1 MLNVPVIHRCLER
14 YLVKGKIIRI
24 FSALPADRRRLQWPV
39 RSAHPLDE
47 SHQSNY
53 FPVKHTVLS
62 FFVILLCFS
71 AFAQQTR
78 YYDDPQ
84 AEYKQGVEFFEHDF
98 YSLAFPIFRHLNYSL
113 RATDKS
119 NNSVEYADVKYYYLV
134 CALEQNDQTAV
145 AAAEDYIELEN
156 NAPRVG
162 MISFHLGEYY
172 FRTKDYNSA
181 IKQYEHA
188 DIDNLSNRDIADL
201 KFHEGYCFFTLKQF
215 DNALPLFNAIRQL
228 PKDPNYIDANY
239 YYGFICFYQKKYS
252 DALDAFR
259 IVEDNP
265 TYEKVVPYYVANI
278 YLVQGQKDKAISY
291 AEAHLK
297 KGNQYYDAELRQL
310 VGHGYYEKQDFAK
323 ALPFLESY
331 VNQSKK
337 VTRGDLYEL
346 SYCYYQ
352 TNNWNK
358 AIDGFKQLGG
368 KDDSLAQNSMYLL
381 GDSYLRTGQKANAR
395 NAFMFCSI
403 NSSNPKQKEISKF
416 NYAKLSY
423 ELGFPDLALSEL
435 QGFLQQYPGS
445 TYTREA
451 RELLVNVLAGTS
463 NYKDALSM
471 LDSLDHPSDN
481 VKRLIPRILYG
492 RATELVNDGLLTVA
506 NDLLDRAL
514 KDPNNGSVLPYIKFW
529 KGEIAYRLSKIDEAI
544 PYFVDYL
551 KSGATNGEVNPTDA
565 RYNLG
570 YCFLKKENYR
580 QAQGFFQQI
589 DRNPRI
595 GASSLEQDA
604 YVRDADCYYMNKDY
618 KTALAMYNKV
628 VDLSW
633 PASDYATFQK
643 AMIAGVANGR
653 QKIDLLN
660 SITRR
665 YPTSGLSADVNME
678 IAGTLLAGE
687 QYQEALPY
695 LKNVLRSPDADALK
709 PKAYLQSGIA
719 WYNLNNNQQALN
731 QYDSLLRQ
739 YPNSPEAQDAL
750 DNAKTIYVE
759 EGKTS
764 DYVNFAKGMG
774 VSISASQEDQL
785 AYEEAEVQFNN
796 GNFPGAVQRF
806 EAYLAK
812 FPDGKYLLEA
822 NYYKSEIYFSQ
833 KDYPKAVV
841 GYAAVA
847 DRVPNKFGEKSLLQ
861 AARLYFFN
869 LKDYANAEKY
879 YGKLKDFASNAENK
893 LEAMRGLLRS
903 QYQLQHWPDAVA
915 NAKDLLNE
923 KGISTDDRVLA
934 NMAVANSF
942 KADNKC
948 DEALQYFRTAAGLTK
963 SAYGAEARY
972 QIADC
977 LFQENQRKDA
987 EKAAFEVINKS
998 GSYEEWV
1005 TKAYL
1010 LLGDIYFAE
1019 KDYFNAKATYQ
1030 SIVENAKIEDLRLQ
1044 AQQKLAQVT
1053 AEENKGSK
1061 VDTSSN

>member
-1 MLNVPVIHRCLER
+1 
-14 YLVKGKIIRI
+14 VKY
-24 FSALPADRRRLQWPV
+24 SL
-39 RSAHPLDE
+39 
-47 SHQSNY
+47 
-53 FPVKHTVLS
+53 LS
-62 FFVILLCFS
+62 IFVIFLCS
-71 AFAQQTR
+71 SSFAQQTR

-84 AEYKQGVEFFEHDF
+84 AEFRQGKEFFEHDY

-134 CALEQNDQTAV
+134 CALEQNDRTAV
-145 AAAEDYIELEN
+145 TAAEDYIVLEN

-162 MISFHLGEYY
+162 MISFHLAEYY
-172 FRTKDYNSA
+172 FRQKDYHSA
-181 IKQYEHA
+181 VKLYEQA

-201 KFHEGYCFFTLKQF
+201 KFHEGYCYFTLKQF

-239 YYGFICFYQKKYS
+239 YYGFICFYQKKYN
-252 DALDAFR
+252 DALEAFQV
-259 IVEDNP
+259 VENAP

-278 YLVQGQKDKAISY
+278 YLVQGQKDKAIEY

-297 KGNQYYDAELRQL
+297 KGNQYYDTELRQL

-323 ALPFLESY
+323 ALPYLESY
-331 VNQSKK
+331 VNQSKR
-337 VTRGDLYEL
+337 VSREDLYEL

-352 TNNWNK
+352 TGNWNK
-358 AIDGFKQLGG
+358 AIGGFKQLGG

-381 GDSYLRTGQKANAR
+381 GDAYLRTGQKANAR
-395 NAFMFCSI
+395 NAFLFCSL

-423 ELGFPDLALSEL
+423 ELGYTDVASTEL
-435 QGFLQQYPGS
+435 QGFLQQYPNSEYGK
-445 TYTREA
+445 EA
-451 RELLVNVLAGTS
+451 RELLVGVLAGTS
-463 NYKDALSM
+463 DFKDALSM
-471 LDSLDHPSDN
+471 LDSLDHPSEN
-481 VKRLIPRILYG
+481 VRKLIPRILYG
-492 RATELVNDGLLTVA
+492 RATELVNDGVLTIA

-514 KDPNNGSVLPYIKFW
+514 RDPNNGSVLPFIRFW

-551 KSGATNGEVNPTDA
+551 KSGAVNGEVNPTDA
-565 RYNLG
+565 RYSLG

-595 GASSLEQDA
+595 GASPLEQDA
-604 YVRDADCYYMNKDY
+604 YLRDADCYYMDKDY
-618 KTALAMYNKV
+618 RTAGAMYSKV
-628 VDLSW
+628 IDLSW

-643 AMIAGVANGR
+643 AMIAGVNNGR

-660 SITRR
+660 SIMRK
-665 YPTSGLSADVNME
+665 YPSSSLSPDVNMQ
-678 IAGTLLAGE
+678 IAGTYLAGE

-695 LKNVLRSPDADALK
+695 LKNVLSSDADALK

-731 QYDSLLRQ
+731 QYDSLLRK
-739 YPNSPEAQDAL
+739 YPNSDEAQDAL
-750 DNAKTIYVE
+750 NNAKTIYVE

-774 VSISASQEDQL
+774 ITVSTSQEDQL

-796 GNFPGAVQRF
+796 GNFAGAVPRF

-812 FPDGKYLLEA
+812 FPDGKYSLEA

-833 KDYPKAVV
+833 RDYAKAVV

-847 DRVPNKFGEKSLLQ
+847 DKAPNKFADKSLLQ

-879 YGKLKDFASNAENK
+879 YGKLKDFSSSAENR
-893 LEAMRGLLRS
+893 LEAMRGILRS
-903 QYQLQHWPDAVA
+903 QYQLQQWPDAVA
-915 NAKDLLNE
+915 NARDLLNE

-934 NMAVANSF
+934 NMAIANSF

-948 DEALQYFRTAAGLTK
+948 DQALLYFRTAAGLTK

-977 LFQENQRKDA
+977 LFQEGQLKDA

-1005 TKAYL
+1005 TKSYL

-1030 SIVENAKIEDLRLQ
+1030 SIVENARIEDLRLQ

-1053 AEENKGSK
+1053 AEENKNSK
-1061 VDTSSN
+1061 IDTTTNN

>member
-1 MLNVPVIHRCLER
+1 MK
-14 YLVKGKIIRI
+14 Y
-24 FSALPADRRRLQWPV
+24 
-39 RSAHPLDE
+39 
-47 SHQSNY
+47 
-53 FPVKHTVLS
+53 TVLS
-62 FFVILLCFS
+62 FFVILHYS
-71 AFAQQTR
+71 ASFAQQTR

-84 AEYKQGVEFFEHDF
+84 AEFRQGKEFFEHEY
-98 YSLAFPIFRHLNYSL
+98 YSLAFPIFRNLNYSL

-145 AAAEDYIELEN
+145 AAAEDYIVLEN

-162 MISFHLGEYY
+162 MISFHLAEYY
-172 FRTKDYNSA
+172 FRQKDYNEA
-181 IKQYEHA
+181 LKRYQQA
-188 DIDNLSNRDIADL
+188 DIDNLSNEDIANM
-201 KFHEGYCFFTLKQF
+201 KFHQGYCYFTLKQF

-239 YYGFICFYQKKYS
+239 YYGFICFYQKKYNE
-252 DALDAFR
+252 ALEAFR
-259 IVEDNP
+259 VVENTP

-278 YLVQGQKDKAISY
+278 YLVQGEKDKAIEY

-331 VNQSKK
+331 VSQSKK
-337 VTRGDLYEL
+337 VSRGDLYEL
-346 SYCYYQ
+346 SYSYYK
-352 TNNWNK
+352 TGNWNK
-358 AIDGFKQLGG
+358 AIEGFKQLGG

-395 NAFMFCSI
+395 NAFLFCSM

-423 ELGFPDLALSEL
+423 ELGFQDVALSEF
-435 QGFLQQYPGS
+435 QGFLQQYPNS
-445 TYTREA
+445 EYSREA
-451 RELLVNVLAGTS
+451 RELLVSVLAGTS
-463 NYKDALSM
+463 NYKDALAL
-471 LDSLDHPSDN
+471 LDSLDHPSEN
-481 VKRLIPRILYG
+481 VRKLIPRVLYG
-492 RATELVNDGLLTVA
+492 RATELVNDGVLTVA
-506 NDLLDRAL
+506 DELLNRAL
-514 KDPNNGSVLPYIKFW
+514 KDPNNGPVLPYIKFW
-529 KGEIAYRLSKIDEAI
+529 KGEIAYRLSRIDDAI

-551 KSGATNGEVNPTDA
+551 KSGAVNGEVNPTDA

-580 QAQGFFQQI
+580 QAQGFFQQV

-618 KTALAMYNKV
+618 RTALNMYNKV
-628 VDLSW
+628 IDLSW

-643 AMIAGVANGR
+643 AMIAGVGNGK

-660 SITRR
+660 SISRR
-665 YPTSGLSADVNME
+665 YPASSLSPDVNME
-678 IAGTLLAGE
+678 IAGTYLAGE

-695 LKNVLRSPDADALK
+695 LKNVLRTPDADALK

-719 WYNLNNNQQALN
+719 WYNLNNNTQALN

-739 YPNSPEAQDAL
+739 YPNSPEAQTAL
-750 DNAKTIYVE
+750 ENVKTIYVE

-774 VSISASQEDQL
+774 VEISASQEDQL

-812 FPDGKYLLEA
+812 FPDGKYSLEA

-833 KDYPKAVV
+833 KDWPKAVV
-841 GYAAVA
+841 GYAAVG
-847 DRVPNKFGEKSLLQ
+847 DRAPNKFAEKSLLQ

-879 YGKLKDFASNAENK
+879 FSKLKDFSSSAENRM
-893 LEAMRGLLRS
+893 EAMRGLLRC
-903 QYQLQHWPDAVA
+903 QYQLQQWPDAMA
-915 NAKDLLNE
+915 NARDLLNE
-923 KGISTDDRVLA
+923 KGASIDDKVLA
-934 NMAVANSF
+934 DMAIGNSF
-942 KADNKC
+942 KGDNKC
-948 DEALQYFRTAAGLTK
+948 ESALQYFRAAAGLTK

-972 QIADC
+972 QIANC
-977 LFQENQRKDA
+977 LFEENQLKDA

-1005 TKAYL
+1005 TKSYL

-1030 SIVENAKIEDLRLQ
+1030 SIVENAKMEDLRLQ

-1053 AEENKGSK
+1053 AEENKTSK
-1061 VDTSSN
+1061 VDSSN